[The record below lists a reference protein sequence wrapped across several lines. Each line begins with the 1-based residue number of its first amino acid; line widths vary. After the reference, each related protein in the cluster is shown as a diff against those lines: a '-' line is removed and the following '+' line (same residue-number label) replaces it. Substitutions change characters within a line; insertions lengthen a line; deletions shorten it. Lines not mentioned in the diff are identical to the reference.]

1 MRQLCMGYDARG
13 LQWKAARTRQGRG
26 GRMKGGSTRN
36 AARFHGPVACRS
48 ARLGGES
55 TDRESGENPPRGAA
69 SAAASPVP
77 PPSLDSAM
85 RRPAGAPG
93 LSTCSP
99 TPSATAWHAA
109 TCSSARTLSRS
120 HHRTSASAAWTGCR
134 APSPFD
140 RPSSCASMGKGAKK
154 GEGSPRRARAS
165 VASSTDRA
173 RRRRARGVQQSH
185 ETVDMMPSPTEAA
198 ASPSPYQRLR
208 DAGTSEVFRDTVS
221 DHLLYVF
228 TAGVAAVRVSASHAP
243 PAPDA
248 AQHTVRA

>member
-1 MRQLCMGYDARG
+1 
-13 LQWKAARTRQGRG
+13 
-26 GRMKGGSTRN
+26 MKGGSTRN

-99 TPSATAWHAA
+99 TPSATARHAA

-120 HHRTSASAAWTGCR
+120 HHRTSASCMDGVPGPLPIPTAPPAAPAWV
-134 APSPFD
+134 
-140 RPSSCASMGKGAKK
+140 KGQKK
-154 GEGSPRRARAS
+154 VKAHLGARAS